1 MRKQNIL
8 LLLVLFLSAGLIF
21 SSSCKKD
28 NGGNNTYT
36 TDKTALNNL
45 IDSVTAFLGTT
56 AEGSKPGEYA
66 VGSKEVLD
74 SVLMLAK
81 NIASSNSYT
90 QQQVNNATNNLERAV
105 TTFSSH
111 LIQEVSVANL
121 VAFWKFNGNA
131 IDSSGNGHNGSLKT
145 GWVGSSAATATD
157 GGMLPTL
164 VPDRF
169 GRPNM
174 AYDFN
179 NGATVEVPYNSALNP
194 QSFTISLWMKRHGT
208 NCNNYFF
215 SLNRW
220 NGYKFQ
226 LQCNNFLFLTIHT
239 DAGYHDVDDNPGV
252 IPDETWT
259 HAAVSYTNG
268 TMKFYINGALVKT
281 VAVSGT
287 PLTIDTPPVNLAIG
301 NELPKDA
308 YNLTD
313 PNSEYAF
320 YAGDFFIGSL
330 DDIRFYNT
338 ALSDADILSI
348 YTIEESL

>member
-1 MRKQNIL
+1 MRKQNIIL
-8 LLLVLFLSAGLIF
+8 PFFIMLAAVLIALP
-21 SSSCKKD
+21 SCKK
-28 NGGNNTYT
+28 NNDSNSTYIT
-36 TDKTALNNL
+36 NKTALNSL
-45 IDSVTAFLGTT
+45 IDSVNSILSTT
-56 AEGSKPGEYA
+56 AEGTKPGEYG
-66 VGSKEVLD
+66 VGAKEALD
-74 SVLMLAK
+74 STAQLAMQ
-81 NIASSNSYT
+81 ITGSDSYT
-90 QQQVNNATNNLERAV
+90 QQQVDNATSNLQRAV
-105 TTFSSH
+105 STFSSH

-121 VAFWKFNGNA
+121 MAFWKFNGNA
-131 IDSSGNGHNGSLKT
+131 NDSSGNGRNGALKT

-157 GGMLPTL
+157 GGTLPKL

-174 AYDFN
+174 AYDFA
-179 NGATVEVPYNSALNP
+179 NGATVEVPYDASLNP

-226 LQCNNFLFLTIHT
+226 LQCNSFLFLTVHT

-281 VAVSGT
+281 VAVDGT
-287 PLTIDTPPVNLAIG
+287 PLTLDAPVNLAIG
-301 NELPKDA
+301 NELPKDV

-320 YAGDFFIGSL
+320 YSGDYFIGSL
-330 DDIRFYNT
+330 DDVRFYNT
-338 ALSDADILSI
+338 ALSDAEVLSI
-348 YTIEESL
+348 YTIESSL

>member
-1 MRKQNIL
+1 MRKQNII
-8 LLLVLFLSAGLIF
+8 LLLVLIF
-21 SSSCKKD
+21 SASFFLLPSCKKD
-28 NGGNNTYT
+28 NNNTNYN
-36 TDKTALNNL
+36 TDKSALTNL
-45 IDSVTAFLGTT
+45 IDSVNGVLNSVV
-56 AEGSKPGEYA
+56 EGNKPGQYA
-66 VGSKEVLD
+66 VGSKETLD
-74 SVLMLAK
+74 SVVQLATDV
-81 NIASSNSYT
+81 SSSSSYT
-90 QQQVNNATNNLERAV
+90 QQQIDNATSNLERAV
-105 TTFSSH
+105 QTFNSH

-131 IDSSGNGHNGSLKT
+131 NDSSGNGHNGALKT
-145 GWVGSSAATATD
+145 GWVGPGDNPQD
-157 GGMLPTL
+157 GGTLPKL
-164 VPDRF
+164 VADRF

-179 NGATVEVPYNSALNP
+179 NAATVEVPYDAALNP

-226 LQCNNFLFLTIHT
+226 LQCNNFLFLTIHA
-239 DAGYHDVDDNPGV
+239 DNGYHDVDDNPGV

-268 TMKFYINGALVKT
+268 EMKFYIDGALVKT
-281 VAVSGT
+281 AEVTGT
-287 PLTIDTPPVNLAIG
+287 PVTLSTPVNLAIG
-301 NELPKDA
+301 NELPKDE
-308 YNLTD
+308 YTI
-313 PNSEYAF
+313 NSSDDYT
-320 YAGDFFIGSL
+320 YYGGDYFIGSL

-348 YTIEESL
+348 YTIEKSL